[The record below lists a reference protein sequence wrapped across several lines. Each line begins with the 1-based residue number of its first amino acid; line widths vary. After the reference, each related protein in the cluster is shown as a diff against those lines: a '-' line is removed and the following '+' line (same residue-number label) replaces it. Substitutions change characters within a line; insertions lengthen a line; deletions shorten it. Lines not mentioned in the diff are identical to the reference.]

1 MNWNKIKSYVTN
13 VWAIVSFITVGGG
26 YAVYD
31 RVILEPKRVV
41 VEQKAEINGW
51 VREYGRTSKAT
62 AKVVDGKIHVDW
74 EIMKVPP
81 TFSHYDLK
89 LFLMTSNLSK
99 INELGHIHVYNGDW
113 GREQRADDWT
123 DFRTI
128 RYRGTPFNVPDDL
141 PPGEYALSYNYILHT
156 KYGTFTTTLNPIYFQ
171 IE

>member
-31 RVILEPKRVV
+31 RVVLEPKRVV
-41 VEQKAEINGW
+41 VEQIAEINGW

-62 AKVVDGKIHVDW
+62 AKVDDGKIHVDW
-74 EIMKVPP
+74 EIMKVPHE
-81 TFSHYDLK
+81 FSHYDLK

-128 RYRGTPFNVPDDL
+128 RYRGTPFN
-141 PPGEYALSYNYILHT
+141 LSLIH
-156 KYGTFTTTLNPIYFQ
+156 I
-171 IE
+171 